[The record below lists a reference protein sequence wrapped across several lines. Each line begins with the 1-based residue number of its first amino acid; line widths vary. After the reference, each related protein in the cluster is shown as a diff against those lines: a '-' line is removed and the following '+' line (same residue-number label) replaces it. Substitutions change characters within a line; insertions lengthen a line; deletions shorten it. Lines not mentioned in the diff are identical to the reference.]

1 MQGTIVEI
9 NYFEKKAFINCGG
22 DNTYLFYPNAVINN
36 MFDGLCEGDAVEFNL
51 NDNMQVRSVKKI
63 KVDTKSVTR
72 PGLNKHCKFNNF
84 TEEERKII
92 DCLAQVFY
100 VTHTNG
106 GNYIKVSETSKYKY
120 CLIKPAG
127 QFIHQFN
134 IEREIL
140 VVFSEFDSF
149 EPRTLDAISYVYD
162 RLPLLRIDRSCA
174 VLISKDKAIADRVTT
189 LLKSDVNMM
198 SIVPVSYDDVIEK
211 GGGSDYFL
219 KLFRKYFYER
229 DLFDFDQAI
238 SNDLF
243 FFGRRDYV
251 NELYNRCKTSENS
264 GVFGMRKTGKT
275 SVLLALIRLL
285 DKNNDAYLKIDCQ
298 TLYTLKW
305 NNVLYKIVDKI
316 RKKYTI
322 QKQVNR
328 CDYDEEMAGLVF
340 EEDMIETLASLGKSK
355 ITIIFDEIEHLT
367 HSVSS
372 EDRWATDV
380 DYINFWRAVR
390 SFFQNHHDKFVFI
403 LAGTNPKMIEMPYVK
418 INDRSVENPM
428 FNGVHISYLKPFD
441 FEHTKS
447 MINTLGGYMGL
458 RFNEE
463 VCNALCQELGGHPFL
478 IRQYC
483 SLINSHINENNIE
496 KPIEVTKP
504 IYDRMKMNFAMGKG
518 RSYSV
523 MILDVLLNHYK
534 DEYFI
539 LENLAAN
546 NYDKVRE
553 LVSNSMA
560 ISHLIGYGIIEEN
573 SGSFGFK
580 LNIINNYLK
589 DKNKYIRM
597 DLSNEDKLAEIN
609 ERRNSFE
616 PKLRKL
622 IKLQLQSRYG
632 TEEGKKKVLYSIQKK
647 RKCEFYS
654 KPYEE
659 IFDGLLLSEM
669 IKIISNNWECFE
681 KLFKHSKDEMI
692 SYLNLLNNYRRP
704 AAHGTKITNND
715 FENFRLVMSKL
726 ETIVY
731 DK

>member
-1 MQGTIVEI
+1 MDGTIVEI
-9 NYFEKKAFINCGG
+9 NYFEKKGFINCGG
-22 DNTYLFYPNAVINN
+22 DKTYLFYHNAVINN
-36 MFDGLCEGDAVEFNL
+36 MFDSLYEGDAVEFNL
-51 NDNMQVRSVKKI
+51 NENMQVRGVKKI
-63 KVDTKSVTR
+63 KEEVKNATR
-72 PGLNKHCKFNNF
+72 PGLNKHCKMSNF

-92 DCLAQVFY
+92 NCLAQVFY

-127 QFIHQFN
+127 QFIQQFN

-174 VLISKDKAIADRVTT
+174 VLISKDKAIADRVTM
-189 LLKSDVNMM
+189 LLKSDINMM
-198 SIVPVSYDDVIEK
+198 SIVPVSYDDVIKEGK
-211 GGGSDYFL
+211 NTDYFL

-251 NELYNRCKTSENS
+251 NELYNRCKTAENS
-264 GVFGMRKTGKT
+264 GVFGLRKTGKT
-275 SVLLALIRLL
+275 SVLLALSRLL
-285 DKNNDAYLKIDCQ
+285 DKNNEFYLKIDCQ
-298 TLYTLKW
+298 TLCTLKW
-305 NNVLYKIVDKI
+305 NNVLYIIVDKI
-316 RKKYTI
+316 RKKYNI
-322 QKQVNR
+322 QKTVNR
-328 CDYDEEMAGLVF
+328 TNYDEEMAGLVF
-340 EEDMIETLASLGKSK
+340 EEDMLETLDLLGKDK
-355 ITIIFDEIEHLT
+355 IIIIFDEIEHLT

-372 EDRWATDV
+372 EERWALGV

-390 SFFQNHHDKFVFI
+390 SFFQNNHNKFVFI

-418 INDRSVENPM
+418 VNDRSVENPM
-428 FNGVHISYLKPFD
+428 FNGVHISYLKSFD
-441 FEHTKS
+441 FEHTRS

-463 VCNALCQELGGHPFL
+463 VCNTLCQELGGHPFL
-478 IRQYC
+478 IRQFC
-483 SLINSHINENNIE
+483 SLINSYINENNIE

-504 IYDRMKMNFAMGKG
+504 IYDRIKTNFTMGKG

-546 NYDKVRE
+546 NYDKVRAM
-553 LVSNSMA
+553 VSKSMA

-573 SGSFGFK
+573 NGNFSFK

-597 DLSNEDKLAEIN
+597 DLSNEEKLAEIN

-622 IKLQLQSRYG
+622 IKVQLQARYG
-632 TEEGKKKVLYSIQKK
+632 LVEAKQKVLSCIKK
-647 RKCEFYS
+647 SRKNEFHS
-654 KPYEE
+654 TSYEK

-669 IKIISNNWECFE
+669 IKIISYNWECFE
-681 KLFKHSKDEMI
+681 KLFKHSKDEMT
-692 SYLNLLNNYRRP
+692 SYLNLLNSRRRP
-704 AAHGTKITNND
+704 AAHGTKIDNKD
-715 FENFRLVMSKL
+715 FEDFRLVMSKL
-726 ETIVY
+726 ETIVS
-731 DK
+731 

>member
-22 DNTYLFYPNAVINN
+22 DNTYIFFPNSVISNLF
-36 MFDGLCEGDAVEFNL
+36 DSLCEGDSVEFNL
-51 NDNMQVRSVKKI
+51 IDNKIVRGVKKI
-63 KVDTKSVTR
+63 KSELNSITR
-72 PGLNKHCKFNNF
+72 PGLNKHCKLTNY

-92 DCLAQVFY
+92 DCLKRVFY
-100 VTHTNG
+100 VTHTNE
-106 GNYIKVSETSKYKY
+106 GNYIEVSETSKYKY
-120 CLIKPAG
+120 CLIKPVG
-127 QFIHQFN
+127 QFIQQFN

-140 VVFSEFDSF
+140 VVFSEFESF

-174 VLISKDKAIADRVTT
+174 VLISKDKDIADRVTT

-198 SIVPVSYDDVIEK
+198 SIVPVSYDNVIERGK
-211 GGGSDYFL
+211 GSNYFL
-219 KLFRKYFYER
+219 NLFRKYFYER

-251 NELYNRCKTSENS
+251 NELYNRCKTAENS
-264 GVFGMRKTGKT
+264 GVFGLRKTGKT
-275 SVLLALIRLL
+275 SVLLALTRLL
-285 DKNNDAYLKIDCQ
+285 DKNSEVYLKIDCQ
-298 TLYTLKW
+298 SLYTLKW

-316 RKKYTI
+316 RKSYDIK
-322 QKQVNR
+322 KRVNR
-328 CDYDEEMAGLVF
+328 GDYNEEMAGLVF
-340 EEDMIETLASLGKSK
+340 EEDMLETLDLLGKSK

-372 EDRWATDV
+372 EERWATGV

-390 SFFQNHHDKFVFI
+390 SFFQNYNTKFVFI

-418 INDRSVENPM
+418 VNGRSVENPM
-428 FNGVHISYLKPFD
+428 FNGVNISYLKPFD

-463 VCNALCQELGGHPFL
+463 VCNTLCQELGGHPFL

-483 SLINSHINENNIE
+483 SLINSYLHEKNIE

-504 IYDRMKMNFAMGKG
+504 IYDRIKTNFAMGKG

-523 MILDVLLNHYK
+523 MILDVLLNHYE

-546 NYDKVRE
+546 NYDKVRT
-553 LVSNSMA
+553 LVSDSMA

-597 DLSNEDKLAEIN
+597 DLSNDEKLAEIN

-616 PKLRKL
+616 LKLRKL
-622 IKLQLQSRYG
+622 LKMQLQARYG
-632 TEEGKKKVLYSIQKK
+632 AEEGKKRVLYAIAKK
-647 RKCEFYS
+647 RKSEFYS

-692 SYLNLLNNYRRP
+692 SYLNLLNIHRRP
-704 AAHGTKITNND
+704 AAHGTVINNKD
-715 FENFRLVMSKL
+715 FEDFRLVMSKL
-726 ETIVY
+726 ETIVA
-731 DK
+731 